1 MKIAASMCLL
11 GLAVVVVG
19 LCNDAALPRFDRL
32 LLEHELSEAESHG
45 HPVVLLVEHVGPAQ
59 LERLAT
65 ARSRRRQVT
74 VLSLGDSDARIVPST
89 IDASIADA
97 DAWTR
102 PARAITRAYLAV
114 GDMRGAAAALVRLYS
129 RELAARGILARLP
142 PRRPLFLPDVAPP
155 VPRPS
160 DAGWM
165 GAGLML
171 VVVGIGRWIRAR
183 LWAMKDSNLQ
193 PPD

>member
-89 IDASIADA
+89 VDASIADA
-97 DAWTR
+97 GAWTR